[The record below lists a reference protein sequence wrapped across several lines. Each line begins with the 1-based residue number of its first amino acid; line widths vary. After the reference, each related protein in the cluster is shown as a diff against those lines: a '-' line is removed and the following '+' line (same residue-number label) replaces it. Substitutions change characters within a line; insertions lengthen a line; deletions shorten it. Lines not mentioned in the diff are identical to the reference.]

1 MSIKKLSDVCPLCE
15 RKIPDKCG
23 NRHHLVPKLKGGTL
37 CPTEMMHV
45 ICHSKL
51 HSIFTEGELARDY
64 NTVDKLLENEEIA
77 KFVKWVQKRPDSFS
91 DHNKQHSRKR

>member
-1 MSIKKLSDVCPLCE
+1 MNDICPLCE
-15 RKIPDKCG
+15 RNIPLG
-23 NRHHLVPKLKGGTL
+23 IGTRHHLIPKLKGGTL
-37 CPTEMMHV
+37 GPKELMHQ
-45 ICHSKL
+45 ICHSKI
-51 HSIFTEGELARDY
+51 HSIFTEGELAKDY